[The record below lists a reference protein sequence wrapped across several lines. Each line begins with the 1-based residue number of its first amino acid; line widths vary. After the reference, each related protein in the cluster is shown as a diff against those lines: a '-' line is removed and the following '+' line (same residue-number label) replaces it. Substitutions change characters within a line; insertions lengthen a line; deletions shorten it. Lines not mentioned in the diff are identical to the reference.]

1 MWSETQE
8 GEIEKFLQSFIF
20 IKNEFCFAFIDLVF
34 YYQLYKTPLPW
45 RAWLVTLKELLP
57 VGKQSS
63 FSLIF
68 GGHLGYFTLLFC
80 PLANVTKPK
89 KRIYI
94 GLIFFVLISA
104 ASKIYQYTIY
114 ILNYLQVEVFKR
126 ADQDQLK
133 EIFSQVRTEFF
144 FIVLWWIYLANGP

>member
-8 GEIEKFLQSFIF
+8 GEIEKCLQSFIF
-20 IKNEFCFAFIDLVF
+20 IKNEFCFAFIDLMF

-63 FSLIF
+63 FSLNF
-68 GGHLGYFTLLFC
+68 GGHLGCFTLLFC

-89 KRIYI
+89 KKNLYRPNFFCSNISRIKNLPVYYI
-94 GLIFFVLISA
+94 YKTICRWKYLRELIKISW
-104 ASKIYQYTIY
+104 KKY
-114 ILNYLQVEVFKR
+114 FR
-126 ADQDQLK
+126 
-133 EIFSQVRTEFF
+133 R
-144 FIVLWWIYLANGP
+144 

>member
-1 MWSETQE
+1 M
-8 GEIEKFLQSFIF
+8 
-20 IKNEFCFAFIDLVF
+20 NFCFAFIDLMF

-89 KRIYI
+89 KKNLYRPNFFCSNISSIKNLPVYYIYI
-94 GLIFFVLISA
+94 
-104 ASKIYQYTIY
+104 Y
-114 ILNYLQVEVFKR
+114 NYLQVEVFKR

-133 EIFSQVRTEFF
+133 EIFSQVRTVEFF